1 MQEEWAAS
9 LERAQQLSGGGGR
22 RPGATILDA
31 CTLDPKA
38 WHENVPS
45 LLCASSSAAL
55 SLPPNPEASPEEW
68 EHPVTAPQE
77 VGRPAHRVPE
87 ARESVFGLRAV
98 DRVCTPAPRPSGL
111 ASPCRGQPHSAG
123 HPAQQTWRWP
133 EITGTPGRL
142 QPAPLTRG
150 PANGPGDPD
159 SPPLSLSLSHRG
171 KSNSRSSGLGNCS
184 AGETKG
190 CATLRAFETSHL
202 LHLSPNEKQEELQLA
217 GKADAPRGWQGRA
230 FIQIDLHSLPPW
242 GPSCPTEAP
251 QRAFPS
257 NREQAEVRGCVW
269 GSPLMVQMGG
279 HGRIRPR
286 TGSGTGAMV
295 LVPTV
300 PGGPGCDSHKDWAH
314 PIPTSRCENTHLGD
328 SRGAR
333 GPLPRDAAS
342 LHQLQ
347 GHPASYSSHPSSRPS
362 LCLTKQ

>member
-159 SPPLSLSLSHRG
+159 SPPLSLSLSLTGERAIAEAVGWETAQPGRQKAVLPSEHLKPRI
-171 KSNSRSSGLGNCS
+171 SCTSALMRSRKNCS
-184 AGETKG
+184 
-190 CATLRAFETSHL
+190 
-202 LHLSPNEKQEELQLA
+202 
-217 GKADAPRGWQGRA
+217 WQGR
-230 FIQIDLHSLPPW
+230 QI
-242 GPSCPTEAP
+242 
-251 QRAFPS
+251 
-257 NREQAEVRGCVW
+257 
-269 GSPLMVQMGG
+269 
-279 HGRIRPR
+279 
-286 TGSGTGAMV
+286 
-295 LVPTV
+295 
-300 PGGPGCDSHKDWAH
+300 
-314 PIPTSRCENTHLGD
+314 
-328 SRGAR
+328 
-333 GPLPRDAAS
+333 
-342 LHQLQ
+342 LQ
-347 GHPASYSSHPSSRPS
+347 GDGRAERLSR
-362 LCLTKQ
+362 